1 MTPEGR
7 PILGKDRHSN
17 LFYNTEHG
25 NLGWNMSFGTACI
38 TANLIA
44 GKTPEISTELMGV
57 R

>member
-17 LFYNTEHG
+17 LFYNTEYGH
-25 NLGWNMSFGTACI
+25 LGWTMSFGTARI
-38 TANLIA
+38 TVDLIV
-44 GKTPEISTELMGV
+44 GKTPEMSTELMGV